1 MTKIEKIKQ
10 KQLTKIKAELTVT
23 FDEQQA
29 VFAMDGY
36 RMMYALPVPC
46 SVEILAVM
54 IEQAYADAL
63 TNNPVYFNAVVQEQK
78 ALAKQRNTLD
88 RMARR

>member
-1 MTKIEKIKQ
+1 MTKIEKIRE
-10 KQLTKIKAELTVT
+10 KQLKKIKAELTVS
-23 FDEQQA
+23 FNEQQA
-29 VFAMDGY
+29 TFSMDGY
-36 RMMYALPVPC
+36 RMMYTLPVPC
-46 SVEILAVM
+46 TVSELEVM